1 MGNHSMKN
9 CWVMKVLRAI
19 TFIAAVLPWY
29 VLSEEQSCS
38 CKALSL
44 CRGSKS
50 VTRKLPAGLDESTIQ
65 SALDSA
71 HVNQHTSSSLAT
83 GASQGHHYHSHMRN
97 VDKDLHEIAEK
108 LRGLSSLDS
117 TIGNVVG
124 NEVIGIDATNSDA
137 IRSTC
142 PWLND
147 RKPVCTSPGPGS
159 REYRTVNG
167 ECNNKAN
174 PIYGKQ
180 DTPFQRLLEPSY
192 SNGFKPRK
200 SEQGTDLPS
209 ARLITTGAFQTG
221 EDTNC
226 KISELFTQF
235 GQFVDHDLVHAT
247 LTPDLTCCDKNEKGK
262 PWKFPDDLS
271 SKDERCFPIKIQS
284 TDCHWGSVGR
294 RCLDF
299 SRNLISPTLQC
310 AVGAHEQTNALTHW
324 LDLSN
329 TYGNT
334 QEEAAAV
341 RDGNTQYLLTSKIN
355 GGSTIPPTCPKKA
368 EPEIEACG
376 EFCRDEKL
384 QCVFSGDLRINEQ
397 PGLTLVHLQWIR
409 NHNRLA
415 SKLTELNPSWTEEKL
430 FQEARRINIA
440 MFQHVLYKEWL
451 PIALGRQYMEDLNLL
466 PRESGHTMDYDPTLD
481 PRVTNEFSAAAFRF
495 GHSMVKSTLTRK
507 SGGNQLLSVSKLR
520 DSFFN
525 MTVLREDGF
534 IENIIR
540 GNTRE
545 SAANVDGQFAE
556 DLTNFLFA
564 NIQNTTE
571 MGGLDLMS
579 FNIQRGRD
587 RGVQGYNRY
596 RKVCECGSFKQV
608 ASFDELSGQGGFHSP
623 ENVRKLKSL
632 YEDVNDIDLFVGGIL
647 ENPDTDA
654 LLGPTFK
661 CIIGDQFVRLKRG
674 DRFWFEN
681 KHDNGFT
688 EAQLTEI
695 RKFSQARLLCNNNFN
710 IDQIQPNPFLTNN
723 GGDNSLKSCDHFSE
737 IDLGVFKDLPSVYE
751 LLIGGHSNVM
761 DLWTPSNQECDRKPF
776 GHLPERV
783 GPASR
788 AAKLGEQIFNCGGHL
803 SSQLGGTPK
812 CYATNW
818 KGGCWSRA
826 EDMNV
831 ARIAHT
837 LTTVGDTL
845 VVAGGHGGAAGG
857 ITASVEI
864 RTEHSCWKVAN
875 WTLEKP
881 VQRHCAIAIS
891 DSELMVIS
899 GQSSSKMMITKYNIF
914 SGAREHVEP
923 PSENVTH
930 AAFSC
935 IRSNINP
942 DIVYVS
948 DNVNWQQTRNMVWKY
963 DIKRNSW

>member
-19 TFIAAVLPWY
+19 TFIAAVLPRH
-29 VLSEEQSCS
+29 VLSEEQSCG

-44 CRGSKS
+44 CRGSRS

-65 SALDSA
+65 SALNSA

-124 NEVIGIDATNSDA
+124 NDVIGIDATNSDA

-147 RKPVCTSPGPGS
+147 RKPVCTSPSSGS

-200 SEQGTDLPS
+200 SEQGTGLPS
-209 ARLITTGAFQTG
+209 ARLITTVAFQTG

-341 RDGNTQYLLTSKIN
+341 RDGNTQYLLTSKAP
-355 GGSTIPPTCPKKA
+355 SDAVLPPTCPLVHNPA
-368 EPEIEACG
+368 IETCTKPCDNR
-376 EFCRDEKL
+376 ERH
-384 QCVFSGDLRINEQ
+384 CVFSGDLRINEQ

-409 NHNRLA
+409 NHNHLA
-415 SKLTELNPSWTEEKL
+415 RTLTNLNPSWSMEKL

-440 MFQHVLYKEWL
+440 QFQHILYSEWL
-451 PIALGRQYMEDLNLL
+451 PIVLGRKFMEDSKML
-466 PRESGHTMDYDPTLD
+466 PLENGHTMDYAEDLD
-481 PRVTNEFSAAAFRF
+481 PRITNEFSAAAFRF
-495 GHSMVKSTLTRK
+495 GHSMVKGTIPQRSKEDLMLPK
-507 SGGNQLLSVSKLR
+507 LKLR
-520 DSFFN
+520 EQFFN
-525 MTVLREDGF
+525 MTALREVEF
-534 IENIIR
+534 IENVIR

-545 SAANVDGQFAE
+545 AAASLDGEFVA

-564 NIQNTTE
+564 NLE
-571 MGGLDLMS
+571 DLEVGGSDLMS

-596 RKVCECGSFKQV
+596 RKECGCGKFKEV
-608 ASFDELSGQGGFHSP
+608 ASFDELGQDGGFLSS
-623 ENVRKLKSL
+623 ENIENLKSI
-632 YEDVNDIDLFVGGIL
+632 YDNVNDIDLFVGGIL
-647 ENPDTDA
+647 EKPHQGG
-654 LLGPTFK
+654 LLGPTFQ
-661 CIIGDQFVRLKRG
+661 CIIGDQFDRLKRG
-674 DRFWFEN
+674 DRFWYEN
-681 KHDNGFT
+681 QHENGFT
-688 EAQLTEI
+688 KEQLTEI
-695 RKFSQARLLCNNNFN
+695 RKFSMARLLCDNFAL
-710 IDQIQPNPFLTNN
+710 DKIQPLPFLTPDSIGNY
-723 GGDNSLKSCDHFSE
+723 LKKCDSFPQMQ
-737 IDLGVFKDLPSVYE
+737 LNVFQDPDCAPGWLQLNQRCFYLSKDETVKSFNE
-751 LLIGGHSNVM
+751 GESACKAKN
-761 DLWTPSNQECDRKPF
+761 RKA
-776 GHLPERV
+776 HL
-783 GPASR
+783 AS
-788 AAKLGEQIFNCGGHL
+788 
-803 SSQLGGTPK
+803 
-812 CYATNW
+812 
-818 KGGCWSRA
+818 
-826 EDMNV
+826 
-831 ARIAHT
+831 
-837 LTTVGDTL
+837 
-845 VVAGGHGGAAGG
+845 
-857 ITASVEI
+857 
-864 RTEHSCWKVAN
+864 
-875 WTLEKP
+875 
-881 VQRHCAIAIS
+881 
-891 DSELMVIS
+891 
-899 GQSSSKMMITKYNIF
+899 
-914 SGAREHVEP
+914 
-923 PSENVTH
+923 
-930 AAFSC
+930 
-935 IRSNINP
+935 
-942 DIVYVS
+942 
-948 DNVNWQQTRNMVWKY
+948 
-963 DIKRNSW
+963 